1 MFHHHPFEKI
11 NERGLRL
18 QAGLDQPNGQMKCR
32 PNNCSSYYRSYKA
45 SHRDITTHALVCLLF
60 KLKQKSNALQMNNT
74 HPLLQRKAD
83 QYMDLGNLVYTE
95 IEKRA
100 Q

>member
-1 MFHHHPFEKI
+1 
-11 NERGLRL
+11 
-18 QAGLDQPNGQMKCR
+18 
-32 PNNCSSYYRSYKA
+32 
-45 SHRDITTHALVCLLF
+45 
-60 KLKQKSNALQMNNT
+60 MNNT